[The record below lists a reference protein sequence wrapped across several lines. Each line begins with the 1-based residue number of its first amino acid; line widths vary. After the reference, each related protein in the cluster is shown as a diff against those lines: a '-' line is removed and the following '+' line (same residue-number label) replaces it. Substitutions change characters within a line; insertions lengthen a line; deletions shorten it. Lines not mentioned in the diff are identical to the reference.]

1 MSAPGFRWASLAG
14 MTNYDTASKG
24 EKKGCIFI
32 KGFSVT
38 LLEVRQV
45 TRYFKGLAAL
55 HQVDLEVFPG
65 EILGIIGPNG
75 AGKTTL
81 FNVVTGF
88 LQPSAGKILFK
99 GEDITGLRP
108 EKIAA
113 KGLLRTF
120 QITSLYSHFSA
131 LQNVMVAHHLP
142 EKMSFWA
149 TLFNTASYRSR
160 EKHFWEKSQ
169 QMLRTF
175 APEIKMDA
183 PANSLPHG
191 HQQNLGLLMPLA
203 ASPELLMLDEPVTG
217 MNLDETMAM
226 MDRIKRVRD
235 SGVTII
241 LVEHNMRTVMGICDR
256 IVVLNYGTKIAE
268 GSPSEIKGNKQV
280 IEAYLG
286 GEE

>member
-1 MSAPGFRWASLAG
+1 MA
-14 MTNYDTASKG
+14 
-24 EKKGCIFI
+24 
-32 KGFSVT
+32 
-38 LLEVRQV
+38 LLQVKQV

-88 LQPSAGKILFK
+88 LHPSSGEILFK

-120 QITSLYSHFSA
+120 QITSLYGHFSA
-131 LQNVMVAHHLP
+131 LQNLVVAHHLQ
-142 EKMSFWA
+142 EKMGFWMA
-149 TLFNTASYRSR
+149 LFNTASYRNR
-160 EKHFWEKSQ
+160 ERYFWEKSQ
-169 QMLRTF
+169 GMLRTF

-183 PANSLPHG
+183 PADSLPHG
-191 HQQNLGLLMPLA
+191 HQQSLGLLMPLA

-217 MNLDETMAM
+217 MNLDETTAM

-235 SGVTII
+235 SGVTIV
-241 LVEHNMRTVMGICDR
+241 LVEHNMKTVMGICDR
-256 IVVLNYGTKIAE
+256 IAVLNYGTKIAE
-268 GSPSEIKGNKQV
+268 GSPSEIQGNEQV

-286 GEE
+286 SEE